1 MDTNRHSFLFR
12 LTSRVLKYF
21 ALGLF
26 GLAIAYVVSAI
37 FGSSLIAMSLLPFV
51 LYWVIFRCGLIL
63 LCLILTTVVFE
74 SVR

>member
-12 LTSRVLKYF
+12 LTSQVLKYF

-26 GLAIAYVVSAI
+26 GLVIAYLMSAI
-37 FGSSLIAMSLLPFV
+37 FGSSHIAMSLLPLV

-63 LCLILTTVVFE
+63 LCLILTTVIFE

>member
-12 LTSRVLKYF
+12 LTSRFLKYF

-26 GLAIAYVVSAI
+26 GLAIAYLISAI
-37 FGSSLIAMSLLPFV
+37 FGSSHIAMSLLLFV
-51 LYWVIFRCGLIL
+51 LYLVIFRCGLIL
-63 LCLILTTVVFE
+63 LCLIFTTVVFE